1 VTPAQAKKNRAALW
15 REIAREERRAARQ
28 KLAELRAELSSARA
42 ARRGSMGRARAEC
55 REARRRARQ
64 AGRELRARVLAE
76 LRETL
81 RNMRARAREQC
92 GADLGAARTLAD
104 RADRARAAL
113 VAERAYRAE
122 MRRIEGYERQRKRE
136 ERQKLGAPS
145 VRRISESDDTV
156 AANIPPEMLLLWE
169 RVKGRI
175 RGTDRMTRTEAF
187 LAYAHDH
194 PGEILEAQEDQAD
207 VLVRELE
214 ARERQMEQ
222 ELRAMGTRGKARPGR
237 KLGAVEPVPF

>member
-1 VTPAQAKKNRAALW
+1 MTPAQAKKNRAALW
-15 REIAREERRAARQ
+15 REIAREERRAARE
-28 KLAELRAELSSARA
+28 KLAALRAELSNARA
-42 ARRGSMGRARAEC
+42 ARRGSMTRARAEC
-55 REARRRARQ
+55 RQARRRAREQ
-64 AGRELRARVLAE
+64 ARELRARVAAE
-76 LRETL
+76 LRDSL
-81 RNMRARAREQC
+81 KSMRGHARAQC
-92 GADLGAARTLAD
+92 SADLGAARALAD
-104 RADRARAAL
+104 RALRARAAV

-136 ERQKLGAPS
+136 ERGKFAT

-156 AANIPPEMLLLWE
+156 SANVPPEMLSLWE

-175 RGTDRMTRTEAF
+175 RGTDWMTRTEAF

-214 ARERQMEQ
+214 EREKQMER
-222 ELRAMGTRGKARPGR
+222 ELRAMRPNARRRGT
-237 KLGAVEPVPF
+237 LEPAPF

>member
-1 VTPAQAKKNRAALW
+1 MTPAQAKKNRAALW
-15 REIAREERRAARQ
+15 REIAREERRAARE
-28 KLAELRAELSSARA
+28 KLAALRAELSNARA
-42 ARRGSMGRARAEC
+42 ARRGSMTRARAEC
-55 REARRRARQ
+55 RQARRRAREQ
-64 AGRELRARVLAE
+64 ARELRDSLKS
-76 LRETL
+76 
-81 RNMRARAREQC
+81 MRGHARAQC
-92 GADLGAARTLAD
+92 SADLGAARALAD
-104 RADRARAAL
+104 RALRARAAV
-113 VAERAYRAE
+113 VAERAYRTE

-136 ERQKLGAPS
+136 ERGKFAAGTT

-156 AANIPPEMLLLWE
+156 SANVPPEMLSLWE

-214 ARERQMEQ
+214 EREKQMEH
-222 ELRAMGTRGKARPGR
+222 ELRAMRPNARRRGT
-237 KLGAVEPVPF
+237 LEPAPF